1 MNKRQLLETVDL
13 RRLVKGGVVSCS
25 VLIRMEIYDTYR
37 SKRAQSR
44 EAANEVAGLYG
55 VDVST
60 VHKAVREMEREVP
73 D

>member
-1 MNKRQLLETVDL
+1 MNKRELLNTVDL

-25 VLIRMEIYDTYR
+25 MMMRMEMYDTYKR
-37 SKRAQSR
+37 KRAQSR
-44 EAANEVAGLYG
+44 DAANEVAGLYG